1 MSTYHTIL
9 SRLNATPAAGNT
21 PTADAVYF
29 LGIGGIGMSAL
40 ARYFLSLGVRVSG
53 YDRTS
58 TPLTQQL
65 EQEGML
71 IHYTDDV
78 SRVDRDA
85 QVVVWTPAIP
95 KDHQELNFLRD
106 NGYLLVKRS
115 EVLGAVINAQFSICI
130 AGTHGKTTTS
140 SLVAHVL
147 RDSGYGCNAFLG
159 GIASNYQANFWTSPN
174 PVAVAEADEYDR
186 SFLRLFPDMAV
197 ISSMDADHLDIYG
210 THDALEQAFI
220 QFTKQIKPDGFLLS
234 KYGLPQT
241 ASLVA
246 STHWTYSGAHAGAD
260 CHPTHLRVVNGAYR
274 FDVQL
279 PDTTITDV
287 ELAMGGRHN
296 VENAI
301 AAIAIAHR
309 LGIEADKIRAAIAS
323 FRGVKR
329 RFEYI
334 HRDAASV
341 MIDDYAH
348 HPGELEALIQG
359 VRELYPDRK
368 LTLVF
373 QPHLYSRTRDFADG
387 FAEALSKAD
396 EVYLLP
402 IYPARELPMEGV
414 NTEMIAARM
423 SHPSVYLLSK
433 EAWLEQCEKWRSAQQ
448 VPAMLVTAGAGDIDA
463 LVPSTQT
470 ILYAS

>member
-1 MSTYHTIL
+1 MSTYATIL
-9 SRLNATPAAGNT
+9 TRLQAMPAAGIK
-21 PTADAVYF
+21 AGGEAVYF

-40 ARYFLSLGVRVSG
+40 ARYFLSIGVRVSG

-65 EQEGML
+65 EREGMC

-78 SRVDRDA
+78 SLIDREA
-85 QVVVWTPAIP
+85 QLVVWTPAIP

-106 NGYLLVKRS
+106 NGYTLAKRS
-115 EVLGAVINAQFSICI
+115 EVLGAVINAQFSICV

-147 RDSGYGCNAFLG
+147 RDAGYGCNAFLG
-159 GIASNYQANFWTSPN
+159 GIAANYNANFWTDPK

-210 THDALEQAFI
+210 THEALEEAFI
-220 QFTKQIKPDGFLLS
+220 QFTKQIKPNGLLLS
-234 KYGLPQT
+234 KFGLPQT
-241 ASLVA
+241 DSLVA
-246 STHWTYSGAHAGAD
+246 STHWTYSGSEMEAD
-260 CHPTHLRVVNGAYR
+260 CHPAHLHVEQGVYL

-279 PDTTITDV
+279 PGVTLNGF

-309 LGIEADKIRAAIAS
+309 LGIEPDKIRAAIS
-323 FRGVKR
+323 RFRGVKR

-387 FAEALSKAD
+387 FAQALAMAD

-414 NTEMIAARM
+414 STAMIAARM
-423 SHPSVYLLSK
+423 QHPAVHLLSK
-433 EAWLEQCEKWRSAQQ
+433 EQWLERCQSWRAAQQ

-463 LVPSTQT
+463 LVPATQT
-470 ILYAS
+470 ILFQA